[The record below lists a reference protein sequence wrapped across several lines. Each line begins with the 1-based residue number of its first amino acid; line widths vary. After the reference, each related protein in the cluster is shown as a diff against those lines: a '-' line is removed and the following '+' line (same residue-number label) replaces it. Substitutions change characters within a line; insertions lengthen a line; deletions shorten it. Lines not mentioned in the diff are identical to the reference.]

1 MNMKMLK
8 VAIAGLFLSVSGFA
22 NAGLIDINSGNYW
35 GTTGGVSSGRGIAFE
50 ALDDFS
56 ISSIGIEAALNAQ
69 TFEVVI
75 WSSTNGHQVNSILH
89 SGSQAFGD
97 TLLGW
102 NDIAIDFTFDLGSF
116 YAVQWRPLSSNSSW
130 ADSLVYYNDS
140 SLPKIIDGKFN
151 LIDGFAGHNA
161 SSFSNFLHP
170 SLRVNINSTDI
181 PEPSTIAIFALSIM
195 GLTTRKF
202 KKR

>member
-1 MNMKMLK
+1 M
-8 VAIAGLFLSVSGFA
+8 VT
-22 NAGLIDINSGNYW
+22 W
-35 GTTGGVSSGRGIAFE
+35 
-50 ALDDFS
+50 FS
-56 ISSIGIEAALNAQ
+56 K
-69 TFEVVI
+69 
-75 WSSTNGHQVNSILH
+75 NGQQVNSILH

-102 NDIAIDFTFDLGSF
+102 NDIAIDFTSDLGSF
-116 YAVQWRPLSSNSSW
+116 YAVQWRPLSSNFSW
-130 ADSLVYYNDS
+130 ADSLVFYNDS
-140 SLPKIIDGKFN
+140 SLPKIIDGKLN
-151 LIDGFAGHNA
+151 LINGSASHNT

-195 GLTTRKF
+195 GLTARKL

>member
-1 MNMKMLK
+1 M
-8 VAIAGLFLSVSGFA
+8 
-22 NAGLIDINSGNYW
+22 
-35 GTTGGVSSGRGIAFE
+35 
-50 ALDDFS
+50 
-56 ISSIGIEAALNAQ
+56 
-69 TFEVVI
+69 VI
-75 WSSTNGHQVNSILH
+75 WSSTNGQQVNSILH

-102 NDIAIDFTFDLGSF
+102 NDIAIDLGSF

-130 ADSLVYYNDS
+130 ADSLVFYYDS
-140 SLPKIIDGKFN
+140 SLPKIIDGKLN
-151 LIDGFAGHNA
+151 LINGFAGHNT

-195 GLTTRKF
+195 GLTARKL